1 MKTISKISLA
11 ILILSIAYSCKNA
24 NESENASAKSD
35 YASEKTDSTS
45 VISSNAAVEPKKTNR
60 KFIRTADFQYKVKDV
75 VKTTY
80 NIESTTSKI
89 GGFVTFTELKSTVN
103 DKSETRVSQDSILE
117 TTKFTVE
124 NNITIRVP
132 NTKLDTLLTSFRKE
146 VAFLDFRII
155 KADDVSL
162 QLLSNKMAQKR
173 SSSIE
178 KRVEKAIDDK
188 GKKLNQIIDAED
200 NLASKKEANDGK
212 TLENL
217 SMDDQVNFS
226 TVNIRL
232 YQREEIKNELYA
244 SEKNINKYR
253 PHLGLQIWD
262 SLKTGW
268 FMLEGI
274 VAFVTQL
281 WALFLIA
288 FLGWI
293 GYKKFIKNV
302 KTTI

>member
-1 MKTISKISLA
+1 MKTLPKISLA
-11 ILILSIAYSCKNA
+11 LLILGIAYSCKNA
-24 NESENASAKSD
+24 DNSENANSTTD
-35 YASEKTDSTS
+35 YVTEATDDKS

-75 VKTTY
+75 AQTTY
-80 NIESTTSKI
+80 NIEKTTSKI

-162 QLLSNKMAQKR
+162 QLLSNKITQKR
-173 SSSIE
+173 SSSTE

-200 NLASKKEANDGK
+200 NLASKKEANDAK

-217 SMDDQVNFS
+217 SMNDQVNFS

-274 VAFVTQL
+274 IAFVVQL
-281 WALFLIA
+281 WALFLIL
-288 FLGWI
+288 FLAWI
-293 GYKKFIKNV
+293 GYKKFKKIKL
-302 KTTI
+302 IS

>member
-11 ILILSIAYSCKNA
+11 ILIFGIAYSCKNA
-24 NESENASAKSD
+24 DNFENATATSD
-35 YASEKTDSTS
+35 IATEESDSKS

-75 VKTTY
+75 AQTTY
-80 NIESTTSKI
+80 NIENTTSKI

-146 VAFLDFRII
+146 IAFLNFRII

-162 QLLSNKMAQKR
+162 QLLSNKMEQKR
-173 SSSIE
+173 SSTTE
-178 KRVEKAIDDK
+178 KRVEKAIDSK

-200 NLASKKEANDGK
+200 NLASKKEANDTK

-217 SMDDQVNFS
+217 AMNDQVNFS
-226 TVNIRL
+226 TVTIKL

-274 VAFVTQL
+274 IAFVTQL
-281 WALFLIA
+281 WALFLIT

-293 GYKKFIKNV
+293 GYKRFIIK
-302 KTTI
+302 

>member
-11 ILILSIAYSCKNA
+11 ILIFGIAYSCKNA
-24 NESENASAKSD
+24 DNFENATATSD
-35 YASEKTDSTS
+35 IATEESDSKS

-75 VKTTY
+75 AQTTY
-80 NIESTTSKI
+80 NIENTTSKI

-146 VAFLDFRII
+146 IAFLDFRII

-162 QLLSNKMAQKR
+162 QLLSNQMTQKR
-173 SSSIE
+173 SSTTE

-188 GKKLNQIIDAED
+188 GKKLNQIIVAED
-200 NLASKKEANDGK
+200 NLASKKEANDTK

-217 SMDDQVNFS
+217 AMNDQVNFS
-226 TVNIRL
+226 TVTIKL

-274 VAFVTQL
+274 IAFVTQL
-281 WALFLIA
+281 WALFLIT

-293 GYKKFIKNV
+293 GYKRFIIK
-302 KTTI
+302 

>member
-11 ILILSIAYSCKNA
+11 ILIFGIAYSCKNA
-24 NESENASAKSD
+24 SESENANASTEYATEESD
-35 YASEKTDSTS
+35 SKS

-75 VKTTY
+75 AQTTY
-80 NIESTTSKI
+80 NIENTTSKI

-146 VAFLDFRII
+146 IAFLDFRII

-162 QLLSNKMAQKR
+162 QLLSNKMEQKR
-173 SSSIE
+173 SSTTE
-178 KRVEKAIDDK
+178 KRVEKAIDSK

-200 NLASKKEANDGK
+200 NLASKKEANDTK

-217 SMDDQVNFS
+217 AMNDQVNFS
-226 TVNIRL
+226 TVTIKL
-232 YQREEIKNELYA
+232 YQKEEIKNELYA

-274 VAFVTQL
+274 VAFITQL

-293 GYKKFIKNV
+293 GYKRFIIK
-302 KTTI
+302 

>member
-1 MKTISKISLA
+1 M
-11 ILILSIAYSCKNA
+11 
-24 NESENASAKSD
+24 
-35 YASEKTDSTS
+35 
-45 VISSNAAVEPKKTNR
+45 
-60 KFIRTADFQYKVKDV
+60 QYKVKNV
-75 VKTTY
+75 AQTTY
-80 NIESTTSKI
+80 NIENTTAKI
-89 GGFVTFTELKSTVN
+89 GGFVTFKELKSTIN

-132 NTKLDTLLTSFRKE
+132 NTKLDTLLSSFRKE

-173 SSSIE
+173 SSSTE

-200 NLASKKEANDGK
+200 NLASKKEANDAK

-217 SMDDQVNFS
+217 SMNDQVNFS

-274 VAFVTQL
+274 IAFVTQL

-288 FLGWI
+288 FLSWI
-293 GYKKFIKNV
+293 GYKKFIK
-302 KTTI
+302 K

>member
-11 ILILSIAYSCKNA
+11 ILILGIAYSCKNA
-24 NESENASAKSD
+24 DNSENANAT
-35 YASEKTDSTS
+35 TDIATEATDDKS

-60 KFIRTADFQYKVKDV
+60 KFIRTADLQYKVKNV
-75 VKTTY
+75 AQSTY
-80 NIESTTSKI
+80 NIENTTNKI
-89 GGFVTFTELKSTVN
+89 GGFVIFTELKSSVN

-124 NNITIRVP
+124 NSITIRVP

-162 QLLSNKMAQKR
+162 QLLSNKMTQKR
-173 SSSIE
+173 SASTE
-178 KRVEKAIDDK
+178 KRVEKAIDTK

-200 NLASKKEANDGK
+200 NLASKKEANDAK

-217 SMDDQVNFS
+217 SINDQVNFS

-274 VAFVTQL
+274 IAFVTQL

-288 FLGWI
+288 FLGWF
-293 GYKKFIKNV
+293 GYKKYAKKV
-302 KTTI
+302 KTLI

>member
-11 ILILSIAYSCKNA
+11 ILIFGIAYSCKNA
-24 NESENASAKSD
+24 DNFENATATSD
-35 YASEKTDSTS
+35 IATEESDSKS
-45 VISSNAAVEPKKTNR
+45 VISSNTAVEPKKTNR

-75 VKTTY
+75 AQTTY
-80 NIESTTSKI
+80 NIENTTSKI

-146 VAFLDFRII
+146 IAFLNFRII

-162 QLLSNKMAQKR
+162 QLLSNKMEQKR
-173 SSSIE
+173 SSTTE
-178 KRVEKAIDDK
+178 KRVEKAIDSK

-200 NLASKKEANDGK
+200 NLASKKEANDTK

-217 SMDDQVNFS
+217 AMNDQVNFS
-226 TVNIRL
+226 TVTIKL

-274 VAFVTQL
+274 IAFVTQL
-281 WALFLIA
+281 WALFLIT

-293 GYKKFIKNV
+293 GYKRFIIK
-302 KTTI
+302 

>member
-11 ILILSIAYSCKNA
+11 ILNLGIAYSSKNA
-24 NESENASAKSD
+24 SESENANATTD
-35 YASEKTDSTS
+35 YATEATADKS

-60 KFIRTADFQYKVKDV
+60 KFIRTANLQYKVKNV
-75 VKTTY
+75 AQTTY
-80 NIESTTSKI
+80 NIENTTAKI
-89 GGFVTFTELKSTVN
+89 GGFVTFKELKSTIN

-132 NTKLDTLLTSFRKE
+132 NTKLDTLLSSFRKE

-173 SSSIE
+173 SSSTE

-200 NLASKKEANDGK
+200 NLASKKEANDAK

-217 SMDDQVNFS
+217 SMNDQVNFS

-274 VAFVTQL
+274 IAFVTQL

-288 FLGWI
+288 FLSWI
-293 GYKKFIKNV
+293 GYKKFIK
-302 KTTI
+302 K

>member
-1 MKTISKISLA
+1 MKTIKILSLA
-11 ILILSIAYSCKNA
+11 LLVFSIAISCKQSSNSSDEKS
-24 NESENASAKSD
+24 ESIQNPNQESI
-35 YASEKTDSTS
+35 
-45 VISSNAAVEPKKTNR
+45 ISSNAAIEPKKTNR
-60 KFIRTADFQYKVKDV
+60 KFIRTADFQYKVKNV
-75 VKTTY
+75 AQTTY
-80 NIESTTSKI
+80 NIENTTSKI

-132 NTKLDTLLTSFRKE
+132 NTKLDTLLTSFRKD

-173 SSSIE
+173 SSSTE
-178 KRVEKAIDDK
+178 ERVEKAIDNK

-200 NLASKKEANDGK
+200 NLASKKEVNDAK

-217 SMDDQVNFS
+217 AMNDQINFS
-226 TVNIRL
+226 TVTIKL

-253 PHLGLQIWD
+253 PNLGMQIWD

-274 VAFVTQL
+274 IAFVMQL

-288 FLGWI
+288 FLGWF

-302 KTTI
+302 KPNI